1 MQFRFFIYRK
11 QRSLL
16 YKKYLNGAFREKKL
30 KKGNT
35 ENTPGMGENERRDNA
50 AGNSVSDCRT
60 GNSDF

>member
-35 ENTPGMGENERRDNA
+35 ENTQSMGENERRDNA